1 MPHTTR
7 SVSPHGQG
15 GDHSPYSRGRK
26 RGGDGGYGECVPHD
40 GGEQFENLNTP
51 VSNELLVK
59 RNEPTERHF

>member
-1 MPHTTR
+1 M
-7 SVSPHGQG
+7 SPHGQG
-15 GDHSPYSRGRK
+15 GDHSLLKG
-26 RGGDGGYGECVPHD
+26 GGDGGYGILVPHDGGERDD